1 MWTDDVV
8 SFKRQ
13 TDLRMRKFSA
23 FNHSACNRVLNLLEA
38 IYLRHRKIVVHRV
51 TVVEF
56 GFDDKGSD
64 GLQFAIERPSR

>member
-1 MWTDDVV
+1 VSHSTVQVGDRLVYDTIRYNTECLMWTDDVV

-38 IYLRHRKIVVHRV
+38 IYLRHFRR
-51 TVVEF
+51 
-56 GFDDKGSD
+56 
-64 GLQFAIERPSR
+64 L